1 MATELIRVLGKND
14 SKKVL
19 REELIENL
27 KSWTKVNF
35 IFNKGTVFYAV
46 PEDENLSKLPD
57 FFDKFDIKEW
67 NELKNKRYYNTHT
80 IGEIYS
86 LRINDNISIN
96 AAFGQLGPDMFSIS
110 NMLLKP

>member
-67 NELKNKRYYNTHT
+67 NELKNKRYYNTPLSHMMAVILK
-80 IGEIYS
+80 IGE
-86 LRINDNISIN
+86 N
-96 AAFGQLGPDMFSIS
+96 
-110 NMLLKP
+110 LKVYEAEKAIEKFIGDETNS